1 MEPDQIPFGP
11 EELAKVVELIDKGII
26 SSAIAKK
33 VVTELFENPRNPED
47 IIKEKGWIQISD
59 EGAIKEVVTKILDN
73 NLQSIADFKAG
84 KDRALGFLVGQAMK
98 ETKGKAN
105 PGMLNQM
112 FKEELDYI
120 RSYKSQIND
129 YFKKV
134 LSLQVNIGSKLGK
147 PPEEFANASW
157 IDFTPVLQLTQ
168 LILKMIQKQIEN
180 IKNFM
185 DEVDKYLKTID
196 NFLNE
201 KAKMIKRFQQ
211 QYDET
216 NNDLVKKY
224 IEVEKIKISFLN
236 SIDKSEEVIARYY
249 DNKNK
254 LEEAKVKKL
263 NDAELK
269 ILNDKN
275 KEYESLK
282 KSLINT
288 TKKYE
293 NEYNKVINNS
303 TKYEDKF
310 INIINEC
317 INGIKG
323 VSCDLNDKLKDIA
336 INFFTSIRESFKIP
350 LDLIDINLSHLKEVD
365 EKDYLNKSMIKK
377 FNNECKLVH
386 ILPTRYN
393 LKSLEL
399 NNMKDRKDN
408 SSKNS
413 ILSKNNNES
422 FFSNRKSGFIKFE
435 DGFEEMRYFEDDII
449 LYTVRDMFNNFDLIN
464 HNGLDIDI
472 EEEKNITKTYV
483 SKIISNMSNKLNV
496 DYDEKDKQKL
506 LSLLDNHY
514 NRVIFLHKLNDYRAN
529 CQFELTEKDYQI
541 LGELFLYTINIS
553 KKENDYHSIEMVII
567 LSKTYYILRG
577 KDKKDYLQNLIIDNE
592 CFKLKEFWEDL
603 LLYSISKD
611 VIRSNKRETINNE
624 DEKKYKVK
632 NDNIVFSQLL
642 SLIDNMLDFG
652 VEEKL
657 VREIIEPKILFY
669 KIEGKLKNTIYDYI
683 KTKCKG
689 KDNKKK

>member
-1 MEPDQIPFGP
+1 MSV
-11 EELAKVVELIDKGII
+11 KC
-26 SSAIAKK
+26 S
-33 VVTELFENPRNPED
+33 
-47 IIKEKGWIQISD
+47 
-59 EGAIKEVVTKILDN
+59 EVVNFNIC
-73 NLQSIADFKAG
+73 
-84 KDRALGFLVGQAMK
+84 LGYYRLI
-98 ETKGKAN
+98 T
-105 PGMLNQM
+105 LM
-112 FKEELDYI
+112 FKEELEYI
-120 RSYKSQIND
+120 RNYKNQLSD

-134 LSLQVNIGSKLGK
+134 LNLQVNIGSKLGK

-157 IDFTPVLQLTQ
+157 IDFTPVLKLTQ
-168 LILKMIQKQIEN
+168 LIPKMIQKQIEN
-180 IKNFM
+180 IKTFM

-211 QYDET
+211 KYDET

-224 IEVEKIKISFLN
+224 IDVEKIKISFLN
-236 SIDKSEEVIARYY
+236 SIDKSEDIIARYY

-254 LEEAKVKKL
+254 LEEAKANKV
-263 NDAELK
+263 NENELK

-275 KEYESLK
+275 KEYESQK
-282 KSLINT
+282 KSIINT

-310 INIINEC
+310 ISIINEC
-317 INGIKG
+317 INGIKD
-323 VSCDLNDKLKDIA
+323 VSCDLNDKLKDIS
-336 INFFTSIRESFKIP
+336 INFFTSIRQSFKMP
-350 LDLIDINLSHLKEVD
+350 LDLIDSNLAHLKETD
-365 EKDYLNKSMIKK
+365 EKDCLNKAMIKK
-377 FNNECKLVH
+377 FNNECNLVH

-393 LKSLEL
+393 LKSLEI
-399 NNMKDRKDN
+399 NNMKDRKDSS

-435 DGFEEMRYFEDDII
+435 DGFEEMSYFEDDII
-449 LYTVRDMFNNFDLIN
+449 LYTVRDMFNNFELIN
-464 HNGLDIDI
+464 HNGIDIDI

-496 DYDEKDKQKL
+496 DIDEKDKEKL

-514 NRVIFLHKLNDYRAN
+514 NRVIFLHKLNDYRAT
-529 CQFELTEKDYQI
+529 CKFELTEKDYQI

-567 LSKTYYILRG
+567 LSKTYYILRD
-577 KDKKDYLQNLIIDNE
+577 KDKKVYLQNLILDNE
-592 CFKLKEFWEDL
+592 CFKLKEFWEEL

-611 VIRSNKRETINNE
+611 LVRSNKRETINNE
-624 DEKKYKVK
+624 DEKKFKIK

-642 SLIDNMLDFG
+642 SLIDNMFDFG

-657 VREIIEPKILFY
+657 VKDIIEPKILFY
-669 KIEGKLKNTIYDYI
+669 KIEDKLKNTIYDYI
-683 KTKCKG
+683 KTKNKG

>member
-1 MEPDQIPFGP
+1 M
-11 EELAKVVELIDKGII
+11 
-26 SSAIAKK
+26 S
-33 VVTELFENPRNPED
+33 
-47 IIKEKGWIQISD
+47 IKCS
-59 EGAIKEVVTKILDN
+59 EVVNFNIC
-73 NLQSIADFKAG
+73 
-84 KDRALGFLVGQAMK
+84 LGYYRLI
-98 ETKGKAN
+98 T
-105 PGMLNQM
+105 QM
-112 FKEELDYI
+112 FKEELEYI
-120 RSYKSQIND
+120 RNYKIQLND

-134 LSLQVNIGSKLGK
+134 LNLQVNIGSKLGK

-224 IEVEKIKISFLN
+224 IEAEKIKISFLN

-275 KEYESLK
+275 KEYESMK

-393 LKSLEL
+393 LKSLEI

-408 SSKNS
+408 SNKIS

-422 FFSNRKSGFIKFE
+422 FFANRKSGFIKFE

>member
-1 MEPDQIPFGP
+1 MSV
-11 EELAKVVELIDKGII
+11 KC
-26 SSAIAKK
+26 S
-33 VVTELFENPRNPED
+33 
-47 IIKEKGWIQISD
+47 
-59 EGAIKEVVTKILDN
+59 EVVNFNIC
-73 NLQSIADFKAG
+73 
-84 KDRALGFLVGQAMK
+84 LGYYRLI
-98 ETKGKAN
+98 T
-105 PGMLNQM
+105 LM
-112 FKEELDYI
+112 FKEELEYI
-120 RSYKSQIND
+120 RNYKNQLSD

-134 LSLQVNIGSKLGK
+134 LNLQVNIGSKLGK

-157 IDFTPVLQLTQ
+157 IDFTPVLKLTQ
-168 LILKMIQKQIEN
+168 LIPKMIQKQIEN
-180 IKNFM
+180 IKTFM

-211 QYDET
+211 KYDET

-224 IEVEKIKISFLN
+224 IDVEKIKISFLN
-236 SIDKSEEVIARYY
+236 SIDKSEDIIARYY

-254 LEEAKVKKL
+254 LEEAKANKV
-263 NDAELK
+263 NENELK

-275 KEYESLK
+275 KEYESQK
-282 KSLINT
+282 KSIINT

-310 INIINEC
+310 ISIINEC
-317 INGIKG
+317 INGIKD
-323 VSCDLNDKLKDIA
+323 VSCDLNDKLKDIS
-336 INFFTSIRESFKIP
+336 INFFTSIRQSFKMP
-350 LDLIDINLSHLKEVD
+350 LDLIDSNLAHLKETD
-365 EKDYLNKSMIKK
+365 EKDCLNKAMIKK
-377 FNNECKLVH
+377 FNNECNLVH

-393 LKSLEL
+393 LKSLEI
-399 NNMKDRKDN
+399 NNMKDRKDSS

-435 DGFEEMRYFEDDII
+435 DGFEEMSYFEDDII
-449 LYTVRDMFNNFDLIN
+449 LYTVRDMFNNFELIN
-464 HNGLDIDI
+464 HNGIDIDI

-514 NRVIFLHKLNDYRAN
+514 NRVIFLHKLNDYRAT
-529 CQFELTEKDYQI
+529 CKFELTEKDYQI

-567 LSKTYYILRG
+567 LSKTYYILRD
-577 KDKKDYLQNLIIDNE
+577 KDKKVYLQNLILDNE
-592 CFKLKEFWEDL
+592 CFKLKEFWEEL

-611 VIRSNKRETINNE
+611 VVRSNKRETINNE
-624 DEKKYKVK
+624 DEKKFKIK

-642 SLIDNMLDFG
+642 SLIDNMFDFG

-657 VREIIEPKILFY
+657 VKEIIEPKILFY
-669 KIEGKLKNTIYDYI
+669 KIEDKLKNTIYDYI
-683 KTKCKG
+683 KTKSKG

>member
-1 MEPDQIPFGP
+1 MSV
-11 EELAKVVELIDKGII
+11 KC
-26 SSAIAKK
+26 S
-33 VVTELFENPRNPED
+33 
-47 IIKEKGWIQISD
+47 
-59 EGAIKEVVTKILDN
+59 EVVNFNIC
-73 NLQSIADFKAG
+73 
-84 KDRALGFLVGQAMK
+84 LGYYRLI
-98 ETKGKAN
+98 T
-105 PGMLNQM
+105 LM
-112 FKEELDYI
+112 FKEELEYI
-120 RSYKSQIND
+120 RNYKNQLSD

-134 LSLQVNIGSKLGK
+134 LNLQVNIGSKLGK

-157 IDFTPVLQLTQ
+157 IDFTPVLKLTQ
-168 LILKMIQKQIEN
+168 LIPKMIQKQIEN
-180 IKNFM
+180 IKTFM

-211 QYDET
+211 KYDET

-224 IEVEKIKISFLN
+224 IDVEKIKISFLN
-236 SIDKSEEVIARYY
+236 SIDKSEDIIARYY

-254 LEEAKVKKL
+254 LEEAKANKV
-263 NDAELK
+263 NENELK

-275 KEYESLK
+275 KEYESQK
-282 KSLINT
+282 KSIINT

-310 INIINEC
+310 ISIINEC
-317 INGIKG
+317 INGIKD
-323 VSCDLNDKLKDIA
+323 VSCDLNDKLKDIS
-336 INFFTSIRESFKIP
+336 INFFTSIRQSFKMP
-350 LDLIDINLSHLKEVD
+350 LDLIDSNLAHLKETD
-365 EKDYLNKSMIKK
+365 EKDCLNKAMIKK
-377 FNNECKLVH
+377 FNNECNLVH

-393 LKSLEL
+393 LKSLEI
-399 NNMKDRKDN
+399 NNMKDRKDSS

-435 DGFEEMRYFEDDII
+435 DGFEEMSYFEDDII
-449 LYTVRDMFNNFDLIN
+449 LYTVRDMFNNFELIN
-464 HNGLDIDI
+464 HNGIDIDI

-506 LSLLDNHY
+506 LSLLDIHY
-514 NRVIFLHKLNDYRAN
+514 NRVIFLHKLNDYRAT
-529 CQFELTEKDYQI
+529 CKFELTEKDYQI

-567 LSKTYYILRG
+567 LSKTYYILRD
-577 KDKKDYLQNLIIDNE
+577 KDKKVYLQNLILDNE
-592 CFKLKEFWEDL
+592 CFKLKEFWEEL

-611 VIRSNKRETINNE
+611 VVRSNKRETINNE
-624 DEKKYKVK
+624 DEKKFKIK

-642 SLIDNMLDFG
+642 SLIDNMFDFG

-657 VREIIEPKILFY
+657 VKEIIEPKILFY
-669 KIEGKLKNTIYDYI
+669 KIEDKLKNTIYDYI
-683 KTKCKG
+683 KTKSKG